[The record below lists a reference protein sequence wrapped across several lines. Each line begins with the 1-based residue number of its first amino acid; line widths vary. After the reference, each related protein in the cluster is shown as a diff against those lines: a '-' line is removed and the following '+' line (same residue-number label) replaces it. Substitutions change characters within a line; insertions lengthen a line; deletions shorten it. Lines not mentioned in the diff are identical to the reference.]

1 MSLVAVSAFASASRR
16 SAPVRPPFEQR
27 APALALAAV
36 LAVAVPVAARASPA
50 ALTAAE
56 VRELVTRSDC
66 GGVSDATPEGAALRE
81 RMVAKF
87 RQESGVRG
95 TDLVHPFAIR
105 DETLGAAVKPVP
117 ATYEGAVAEAMVR
130 LVRGHE
136 IGIGLGQ
143 ITGVKNLLADFGVDD
158 VATAV
163 RRALVPC
170 FAVQAAVRHYAADVR
185 HAMRV
190 LDCASAAYNAGPARV
205 CQDTA
210 YVRSV
215 RALQA
220 ALPVDPTRGAAPA
233 RPVVPPSPAPARK
246 ASPAVDMALRVV
258 PRAPS
263 PPQIDTANPHGHSA
277 GRSSRTPGMP
287 EEIASR

>member
-1 MSLVAVSAFASASRR
+1 MSATART
-16 SAPVRPPFEQR
+16 
-27 APALALAAV
+27 LACV
-36 LAVAVPVAARASPA
+36 FAVAVPIAAWASPA
-50 ALTAAE
+50 ALTAAD

-87 RQESGVRG
+87 RQESGIRG
-95 TDLVHPFAIR
+95 TDFVHPFAIR
-105 DETLGAAVKPVP
+105 DETLDAAVKPVP
-117 ATYEGAVAEAMVR
+117 ATYEAAVAEAMQR
-130 LVRGHE
+130 LARGHV

-143 ITGVKNLLADFGVDD
+143 ITGLDNLRRDFGVSD
-158 VATAV
+158 VVAAV
-163 RRALVPC
+163 RLAFQPC
-170 FAVQAAVRHYAADVR
+170 AAVRAAVRHYAGDVR

-190 LDCASAAYNAGPARV
+190 LDCASAAYNAGAARV

-220 ALPVDPTRGAAPA
+220 ALPVDLTRGAAPA

-246 ASPAVDMALRVV
+246 AGPAVDMALRIV
-258 PRAPS
+258 PAP
-263 PPQIDTANPHGHSA
+263 PMTPQPDTSDT
-277 GRSSRTPGMP
+277 R
-287 EEIASR
+287 EIAAR